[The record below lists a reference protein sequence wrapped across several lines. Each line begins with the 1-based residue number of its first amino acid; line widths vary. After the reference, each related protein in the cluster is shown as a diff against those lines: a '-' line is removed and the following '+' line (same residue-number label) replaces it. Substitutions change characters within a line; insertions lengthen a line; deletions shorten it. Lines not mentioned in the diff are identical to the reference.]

1 MKTPEAA
8 RRPGFPLRLKP
19 DTGLPSATKNI
30 ANNAR
35 IESPKG
41 LNDNNNVL
49 QKPVPAG
56 LGQDSLAVRTRMPA
70 GSPGNSP
77 TIGGCQNVKRSYC
90 LPGSAM
96 ACLPEILPI

>member
-56 LGQDSLAVRTRMPA
+56 LGQDSLAVRTRMVQKLAAQGLADPQVLA
-70 GSPGNSP
+70 
-77 TIGGCQNVKRSYC
+77 
-90 LPGSAM
+90 AM
-96 ACLPEILPI
+96 GLIERLNRL